1 MNPLF
6 LPLSAVFDRPRRW
19 PQKSAGMP
27 KHRREVLEVDAI
39 LEKISQRGFESL
51 TEEEKAALDQVSGK
65 YRRRAESKK
74 PDSGLA
80 I

>member
-1 MNPLF
+1 
-6 LPLSAVFDRPRRW
+6 LPLSAFLERPKRW
-19 PQKSAGMP
+19 RQPPTGMP
-27 KHRREVLEVDAI
+27 KHRRESLQVDAI

-51 TEEEKAALDQVSGK
+51 TAEEKAVLGEVSGK